1 MERRFMRAEEVAQ
14 ELGVSVSHAYKI
26 MRQLNQEL
34 KEKGF
39 VTIAGRINRDYFY
52 ERIYRREEEEENA
65 GI

>member
-1 MERRFMRAEEVAQ
+1 MERRFMRAEEVAE

-39 VTIAGRINRDYFY
+39 VTIAGRISRDYFY
-52 ERIYRREEEEENA
+52 ERIYRK
-65 GI
+65 

>member
-1 MERRFMRAEEVAQ
+1 MRAEEVAE
-14 ELGVSVSHAYKI
+14 ELGVSVSYAYKV

-39 VTIAGRINRDYFY
+39 VTIAGRVNRDYFCKRVY
-52 ERIYRREEEEENA
+52 SGKEEENA